1 MNERAPVLALS
12 RDVSAMLKG
21 IAILL
26 VLLGHTGVVRMGGA
40 GGVAL
45 FLIVSG
51 YGLHCSWESGGPEG
65 YWRKRAQKVWLPYI
79 FKPDKN
85 GCGLILMDMLNS
97 YAREEFLKILD
108 YTNQK
113 DYII

>member
-1 MNERAPVLALS
+1 MGDTPEERLPLLALDRRKS
-12 RDVSAMLKG
+12 GVLRG

-26 VLLGHTGVVRMGGA
+26 VLLGHTKIVRLGGA

-65 YWRKRAQKVWLPYI
+65 YWRKRAQKVWLPY
-79 FKPDKN
+79 FFV
-85 GCGLILMDMLNS
+85 GLLAVLSIGEIL
-97 YAREEFLKILD
+97 
-108 YTNQK
+108 
-113 DYII
+113 